1 MQSLHLFEKDTIMF
15 RPPLSRRSSDA
26 PQAQRRGARPILE
39 ALEQRLLL
47 YSDLGDK
54 WTYDSRI
61 TYSFMPDG
69 TSVGGVSSVLF
80 QTLNAKY
87 ATTTWEGQIEDA
99 ASLWETASNANL
111 AVVSDAGEA
120 VGSNGDQQD
129 DPRFGD
135 IRIGMV
141 PLGAG
146 ILAETFLPPTANGG
160 TDAGD
165 ILFNSTINWQINSSY
180 DLMTVAA
187 HEFGHALGLGESTV
201 STAVM
206 YGTYNGVKQ
215 TLTSDDISGIQSIYG
230 TRTFDQFNNAG
241 THNSA
246 LFTAAN
252 INSYIISNQIAI
264 PNLDITTGGQAEWFF
279 VNVPATTTGTM
290 KVTVQ
295 SSNLSSLAPLLQV
308 YNSSGSLLGQT
319 SAPNTFGATISLSF
333 SVSSGQGYYIK
344 ATDAGGAA
352 PAGNYGLLVNFG
364 SSTQSPIAPPNTVVT
379 QQPDGGGG
387 TINNVVV
394 VGGSSKLGGSTGGL
408 GSGQGNFTAI
418 GALSGW
424 AEDMIITASTPTSPG
439 SGNLTATVAFDPIGD
454 TGDSSSTTPFPLVT
468 HGGGIVA
475 IAVNS
480 SGQSPTG
487 SAPLAVVVTGPPI
500 PILQA
505 VDEVLGQLDLVELGS
520 GRA

>member
-1 MQSLHLFEKDTIMF
+1 MLRPFLFR
-15 RPPLSRRSSDA
+15 RPSEAPL
-26 PQAQRRGARPILE
+26 AQRRGARPLLE
-39 ALEQRLLL
+39 MLEPRLLL
-47 YSDLGDK
+47 YSDLGDH

-69 TSVGGVSSVLF
+69 TNVGGVSSVLF

-87 ATTTWEGQIEDA
+87 ATATWESQIEDA
-99 ASLWETASNANL
+99 ASLWQTVSNANL
-111 AVVSDAGEA
+111 AVVSDGGEA

-135 IRIGMV
+135 IRIGAV
-141 PLGAG
+141 PLGSG
-146 ILAETFLPPTANGG
+146 TLAVTFLPPPANGG

-165 ILFNSTINWQINSSY
+165 ILFNSNVSWQINSSY

-215 TLTSDDISGIQSIYG
+215 TLTSDDVSGIQSIYG
-230 TRTFDQFNNAG
+230 ARTYDQFNNHG
-241 THNSA
+241 TRNST

-252 INSYIISNQIAI
+252 INSYITSNQIAI

-279 VNVPATTTGTM
+279 VNAPSTTTGTM

-295 SSNLSSLAPLLQV
+295 SSNLSSLAPLLQI

-352 PAGNYGLLVNFG
+352 PAGGYGLLVNFG
-364 SSTQSPIAPPNTVVT
+364 SGAQSPIPPPNTVVT

-387 TINNVVV
+387 TISNVVV
-394 VGGSSKLGGSTGGL
+394 AGGTFALGGSTGGL
-408 GSGQGNFTAI
+408 GSGQGNFTSI
-418 GALSGW
+418 GALSGL
-424 AEDMIITASTPTSPG
+424 AEVMVITPSNLINPG
-439 SGNLTATVAFDPIGD
+439 SGNQTETPVFDPNGD
-454 TGDSSSTTPFPLVT
+454 GADPSSGIALPLVT
-468 HGGGIVA
+468 QGTDFVGIA
-475 IAVNS
+475 DTS
-480 SGQSPTG
+480 SGQSSTA
-487 SAPLAVVVTGPPI
+487 SAPLTVVATGPPI

-505 VDEVLGQLDLVELGS
+505 VDEVLGQLAS
-520 GRA
+520 GQTD